1 MKYLVLL
8 IILFTCHNA
17 YSQKITGFVMDK
29 DTKQPVSGALVSL
42 GNSHTLT
49 NISGAFEIA
58 IPALYDSLKIIHFA
72 YKPYFAAVAKGSNV
86 LRIELEPK
94 VTKLNEVTIHGNRD
108 FKQDSIENRNAFAKQ
123 FNYTGPKVMDAFTGN
138 SDKQP
143 GDIISINPLLLIAAL
158 TKKSTPEYKFKK
170 MLISDEHE
178 QYVDEHFNNGIVS
191 RTTGLLGD
199 TLSVFLTQ
207 YRPTYEFVLKATD
220 YDMEIYI
227 KESLKK
233 FGKEGFASSNP
244 FENSLSKNSKPVSL
258 N

>member
-8 IILFTCHNA
+8 IILFACHNA
-17 YSQKITGFVMDK
+17 YSQKITGFVIDK
-29 DTKQPVSGALVSL
+29 GTKQPVSGALVSL
-42 GNSHTLT
+42 GSLHTIT
-49 NISGAFEIA
+49 NISGTFEIT
-58 IPALYDSLKIIHFA
+58 IPALYDSLKITHFA
-72 YKPYFAAVAKGSNV
+72 YKPYFAAVAKSTFV
-86 LRIELEPK
+86 LRIELEPN
-94 VTKLNEVTIHGNRD
+94 VTKLNEVIIHGNRD

-170 MLISDEHE
+170 LLINNEHA
-178 QYVDEHFNNGIVS
+178 QYIDEHFNKGIVS
-191 RTTGLLGD
+191 RITGLQGD
-199 TLSVFLTQ
+199 TLSAFLTQ
-207 YRPTYEFVLKATD
+207 YRPTYEFVKKATD

-227 KESLKK
+227 KESFKK
-233 FGKEGFASSNP
+233 FEKEGFKSSALLHDP
-244 FENSLSKNSKPVSL
+244 YKNGNAVKL